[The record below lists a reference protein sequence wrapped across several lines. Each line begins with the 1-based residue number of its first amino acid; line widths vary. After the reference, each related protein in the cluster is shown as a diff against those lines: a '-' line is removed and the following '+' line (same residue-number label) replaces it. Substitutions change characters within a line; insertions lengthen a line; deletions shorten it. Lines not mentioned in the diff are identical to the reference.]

1 MFCTNCGK
9 KLHDG
14 DKFCA
19 NCGTKVRK
27 DTPEV
32 KPVSNDIV
40 FNPPFKVEAEKR
52 TNEIYRGFVSDKPEE
67 EKKRPA
73 EPVNFDWNLSG
84 FPQETRKTDDVDFNW
99 DSVVERRNQ
108 QRRDETRQ
116 EYRQDAPA
124 PVVDKIDLHE
134 AEKQSSQNAK
144 AADALSEEDILA
156 ALSVSGRVRTPLYDG
171 PLVEPAK
178 AAAEMFTEPVWE
190 PVNVAMERAAAETKK
205 PAPEPVPEPVKE
217 EEAEAET
224 SEPAVTVDTFD
235 LSELGLITEIPEL
248 ILPADPEEAEPV
260 CEEEPEKVPAEEPAA
275 EPEAEP
281 VTEPAADE
289 PAMTIEE
296 LEAELFGNHY
306 KGLGSMAPEET
317 VKSTAQLEKFYTYN
331 KKNEEFQQLLDQE
344 YERLRGMESARR
356 ADTESLEFTW
366 ARTLFPERKDES
378 AAEPEVPKPE
388 ETPVEAAAAEE
399 VQPAEETQ
407 PVSDATLDFSA
418 VREEA
423 RMKKKLEAE
432 KQEAA
437 AAEEVQPAE
446 EPEAASESAPE
457 TAAEPSE
464 PAAEPEVSEE
474 SAKTAAEPEP
484 SECEET
490 QATPSEEPAA
500 EDAHDEKAR
509 LRYSDI
515 FPRENPDDDCNA
527 GNGDLSGTAAK
538 VSEVFDEYDEDDEPK
553 KMNIIVKLI
562 LLILILLILAEGV
575 VLLAKFIAPDSV
587 FSQKADEVI
596 EMFMD
601 RITGG
606 DGKTDGDDE
615 GEGSLP
621 VSGDEPEAT
630 YISDILIEKIELPD
644 TIGEVLEDPALKYDA
659 EGEYAFEEIPDAE
672 ILEES
677 EWKTGEND
685 EPVTYA
691 EGILTAVVDY
701 YAQWQATNKDT
712 SLIGI
717 NKLEIGEI
725 RTGEKGYYTLCR
737 LTFAGADG
745 DEVVKYVTACVK
757 ISQNS
762 MVLND
767 IKEEKL

>member
-27 DTPEV
+27 DTPEI

-52 TNEIYRGFVSDKPEE
+52 TSEIYRGFVSDKPAE
-67 EKKRPA
+67 EKKRTA

-108 QRRDETRQ
+108 QRREETRQ
-116 EYRQDAPA
+116 EYRQDVPA

-134 AEKQSSQNAK
+134 AEKHAPQKEEAVP
-144 AADALSEEDILA
+144 LTEEDILA
-156 ALSVSGRVRTPLYDG
+156 ALSVSGRVRTPLYNG

-178 AAAEMFTEPVWE
+178 AAAEMFAEPVWE
-190 PVNVAMERAAAETKK
+190 PVNVAMERAAAEPKK
-205 PAPEPVPEPVKE
+205 PAAEPVPEPVE
-217 EEAEAET
+217 EEETEAEAT
-224 SEPAVTVDTFD
+224 ASAVTVDTFD

-248 ILPADPEEAEPV
+248 ILPDDPEEPKPV
-260 CEEEPEKVPAEEPAA
+260 CEEEPAEVPAEEAA

-281 VTEPAADE
+281 VTEPEAEPAADE

-306 KGLGSMAPEET
+306 KGLGSMAPEEA

-366 ARTLFPERKDES
+366 ARTLFPERKDEI
-378 AAEPEVPKPE
+378 AAEPEAAKPE
-388 ETPVEAAAAEE
+388 ETPAEAAPAEE
-399 VQPAEETQ
+399 VQPAEEKQ

-432 KQEAA
+432 KQEAV

-446 EPEAASESAPE
+446 EPEAAAESAPE
-457 TAAEPSE
+457 PV
-464 PAAEPEVSEE
+464 AEPEVSEPAE
-474 SAKTAAEPEP
+474 TAPEAE
-484 SECEET
+484 
-490 QATPSEEPAA
+490 EEPAA
-500 EDAHDEKAR
+500 EAEAEPVTPSEETAEEDGHDEKAR

-515 FPRENPDDDCNA
+515 FPRENPDDDSNA

-575 VLLAKFIAPDSV
+575 VLLAKFIAPDSA
-587 FSQKADEVI
+587 FSQKADEVV
-596 EMFMD
+596 EMLMD

-621 VSGDEPEAT
+621 VSGDDPEAT
-630 YISDILIEKIELPD
+630 YISDILAEKIELPD

-659 EGEYAFEEIPDAE
+659 ESEYAFDEIPDAK

-677 EWKTGEND
+677 EWKTGDNE

-691 EGILTAVVDY
+691 EGILTAIVDY

-757 ISQNS
+757 ISQDS
-762 MVLND
+762 MVNNK
-767 IKEEKL
+767 IEEEKL

>member
-9 KLHDG
+9 KVYDG

-27 DTPEV
+27 DVPEP
-32 KPVSNDIV
+32 KPVNSDIV

-52 TNEIYRGFVSDKPEE
+52 TNEIYRGFAAEKPAE
-67 EKKRPA
+67 EKKRTV

-84 FPQETRKTDDVDFNW
+84 FPQETRKTEEVDFNW

-116 EYRQDAPA
+116 EYRQDVPA
-124 PVVDKIDLHE
+124 PVVDKIELHE
-134 AEKQSSQNAK
+134 AEKHAPQAEETS
-144 AADALSEEDILA
+144 ALTEEDILA
-156 ALSVSGRVRTPLYDG
+156 ALSVSGRVRTPLYNG

-178 AAAEMFTEPVWE
+178 AAAEMFAEPVWE
-190 PVNVAMERAAAETKK
+190 PVNVAMERAAAEPKK
-205 PAPEPVPEPVKE
+205 PAAEPVPEPAE
-217 EEAEAET
+217 E
-224 SEPAVTVDTFD
+224 EPAVNVDTFD

-248 ILPADPEEAEPV
+248 ILPDDPEETEPV
-260 CEEEPEKVPAEEPAA
+260 CEAEPEAEPEKEPVTVPAEEPAA
-275 EPEAEP
+275 EPAD
-281 VTEPAADE
+281 EPAAE
-289 PAMTIEE
+289 ETAMTIEE
-296 LEAELFGNHY
+296 LEAELFGSSY
-306 KGLGSMAPEET
+306 KGLGAMAPEET

-366 ARTLFPERKDES
+366 ARTLFPERKKEVPAAEEAAEEKAAEEAVAAEES
-378 AAEPEVPKPE
+378 PAEPEA
-388 ETPVEAAAAEE
+388 EA
-399 VQPAEETQ
+399 QS
-407 PVSDATLDFSA
+407 VSDATLDFSA

-423 RMKKKLEAE
+423 RMKKKLEA
-432 KQEAA
+432 A
-437 AAEEVQPAE
+437 AAEEAAKPAE
-446 EPEAASESAPE
+446 EPAAVEVPAEPE
-457 TAAEPSE
+457 TEAE
-464 PAAEPEVSEE
+464 PAAEDEE
-474 SAKTAAEPEP
+474 SVKPAEE
-484 SECEET
+484 SETVQNTE
-490 QATPSEEPAA
+490 QDTPSEEPAA
-500 EDAHDEKAR
+500 DEHDEKAK

-515 FPRENPDDDCNA
+515 FPRENPDDDGNA
-527 GNGDLSGTAAK
+527 GDGAVSGTAAK

-562 LLILILLILAEGV
+562 LTVLVLLILAEGV

-587 FSQKADEVI
+587 FSQKADAVV
-596 EMFMD
+596 EMLMD

-606 DGKTDGDDE
+606 DGKSDGDDG
-615 GEGSLP
+615 GEGGLP
-621 VSGDEPEAT
+621 VSAGDSENT
-630 YISDILIEKIELPD
+630 YISDLLAEKIELPD
-644 TIGEVLEDPALKYDA
+644 TIGEVLEDPALKYD
-659 EGEYAFEEIPDAE
+659 EDKEYAFDELPDAK

-677 EWKTGEND
+677 EWKTGD
-685 EPVTYA
+685 DGEPVTHA

-737 LTFAGADG
+737 LTFAGDDG

>member
-27 DTPEV
+27 DTPEI

-52 TNEIYRGFVSDKPEE
+52 TSEIYRGFVSDKPAE
-67 EKKRPA
+67 EKKRTA

-108 QRRDETRQ
+108 QRREETRQ
-116 EYRQDAPA
+116 EYRQDVPA

-134 AEKQSSQNAK
+134 AEKHAPQKEEAVP
-144 AADALSEEDILA
+144 LTEEDILA
-156 ALSVSGRVRTPLYDG
+156 ALSVSGRVRTPLYNG

-178 AAAEMFTEPVWE
+178 AAAEMFAEPVWE
-190 PVNVAMERAAAETKK
+190 PVNVAMERAAAEPKK
-205 PAPEPVPEPVKE
+205 PAAEPVPEPVE
-217 EEAEAET
+217 EEETEAEAT
-224 SEPAVTVDTFD
+224 ASAVTVDTFD

-248 ILPADPEEAEPV
+248 ILPDDPEEPKPV
-260 CEEEPEKVPAEEPAA
+260 CEEEPAEVPAEEAA

-281 VTEPAADE
+281 VTEPEAEPAADE

-306 KGLGSMAPEET
+306 KGLGSMAPEEA

-366 ARTLFPERKDES
+366 ARTLFPERKDEI
-378 AAEPEVPKPE
+378 AAEPEAAKPE
-388 ETPVEAAAAEE
+388 ETPAEAAPAEE
-399 VQPAEETQ
+399 VQPAEEKQ

-432 KQEAA
+432 KQEAV

-446 EPEAASESAPE
+446 EPEAAAESAPE
-457 TAAEPSE
+457 PV
-464 PAAEPEVSEE
+464 AEPEVSEPAE
-474 SAKTAAEPEP
+474 TAPEAE
-484 SECEET
+484 
-490 QATPSEEPAA
+490 EEPAA
-500 EDAHDEKAR
+500 EAEAEPVTPSEETAEEDGHDEKAR

-515 FPRENPDDDCNA
+515 FPRENPDDDSNA

-575 VLLAKFIAPDSV
+575 VLLAKFIAPDSA
-587 FSQKADEVI
+587 FSQKADEVV
-596 EMFMD
+596 EMLMD

-621 VSGDEPEAT
+621 VSGDDPEAT
-630 YISDILIEKIELPD
+630 YISDILAEKIELPD

-659 EGEYAFEEIPDAE
+659 ESEYAFDEIPDAK

-677 EWKTGEND
+677 EWKTGDNE

-691 EGILTAVVDY
+691 EGILTAIVDY

-757 ISQNS
+757 ISQDS